1 MEPWTGQVSMSFG
14 NYAGHLVAPH
24 VPPTPGLT
32 VRELARLILIVAY
45 FVATF
50 PNLMVH
56 FLAAP
61 AKPDL
66 QD

>member
-1 MEPWTGQVSMSFG
+1 MSFG
-14 NYAGHLVAPH
+14 HYAGHLIAPDVH
-24 VPPTPGLT
+24 PSPGLT
-32 VRELARLILIVAY
+32 GRELARLILIVAY
-45 FVATF
+45 FLATF
-50 PNLMVH
+50 PNLIVH